1 MSDYGGLLNNLLY
14 PGASIAEKITRSI
27 LVYAFLVLMLR
38 LFGKRELA
46 QLNPFDLVVLL
57 LLSNTVQNAI
67 IGNDNSLIGGLIGAL
82 ALLTVNYLVVRF
94 LFKHRRLDQVLEG
107 TPITLIENGIVNKDA
122 VAKEL
127 LTIAELQTVAHR
139 QGLRSLNDVK
149 TLILEPG
156 GSFTLVGKEPTRDEI
171 FRTELLKRFD
181 DLDRQIAEL
190 RQKLA

>member
-14 PGASIAEKITRSI
+14 PGVSIAEKVTRSI

-67 IGNDNSLIGGLIGAL
+67 IGNDNSLIGGLTGAL
-82 ALLTVNYLVVRF
+82 TLLTVNYLVVRF

-107 TPITLIENGIVNKDA
+107 TPITLIENGTVKKDA
-122 VAKEL
+122 VAREL
-127 LTIAELQTVAHR
+127 LTITELQTVAHR
-139 QGLRSLNDVK
+139 QGFRSLNDVE
-149 TLILEPG
+149 TLVLEPG
-156 GSFTLVGKEPTRDEI
+156 GSFTLVGKEPARDEI

-181 DLDRQIAEL
+181 DLNRQIAEL